1 MESETMN
8 ASLNAIPN
16 PETKAA
22 LEEIEEMRAH
32 PEKYKSYASFQELL
46 DEVLHDN

>member
-1 MESETMN
+1 METEMTSV
-8 ASLNAIPN
+8 SPN

-22 LEEIEEMRAH
+22 LDEIAEMRAN

-46 DEVLHDN
+46 DEIPHDA